1 MFMRRGASALETA
14 KSAVLLFG
22 VATPRGAMACRPHV
36 DPSILIHRDPRAWE
50 ELLGWG
56 CIEAFFGGGEVCGCR

>member
-1 MFMRRGASALETA
+1 MFMRRGASVQVTA
-14 KSAVLLFG
+14 KPAVLLSG
-22 VATPRGAMACRPHV
+22 VATPRGAMVCRPDV

-50 ELLGWG
+50 ELLGWR